1 MSEPEEEIVVVE
13 GRLVG
18 CRGRVRIAVLVLAA
32 LLLVLLA
39 FLVRAMLMP
48 SAPQPVKRASAGAPP
63 AAQATAVAMPATAE
77 AAEEA
82 GLAPA

>member
-1 MSEPEEEIVVVE
+1 MSEPEEEIVVDR

-18 CRGRVRIAVLVLAA
+18 CRGRVRIALALLGV

-48 SAPQPVKRASAGAPP
+48 TAPQP
-63 AAQATAVAMPATAE
+63 
-77 AAEEA
+77 
-82 GLAPA
+82 